1 MDYFEQHKKQVEL
14 SEGLFENL
22 FSKNKPEEQENSLF
36 QANINGGFTF
46 GDKSTAKEVN
56 TPAAIPFLK
65 KFDWANSKLNFLFLP
80 GTEFHADYIEFD
92 LKGQYIKVFQG
103 KWISGPFFGK
113 NFKGIFRG
121 SSFQGDFVGRYTD
134 YESHPTTF
142 IDGRFVDTTNSGLLG
157 MPNTLSLNKAKNRKF
172 NLITIPA
179 GHYLQFRSV
188 NGVSCYVKIIKRL
201 DEVNSN
207 FVFEILD
214 GYKSSAPKTIS
225 LPWNH
230 FRQNW
235 KSLEINPQNIR
246 SVAGLIEIPE
256 GDSVKEVYVSAA
268 PATFETPST
277 NTPEVNPNTFEA
289 GKKYKFNLSL
299 LPYLNIH
306 TFKGHDG
313 KFKKSEALLTFDSP
327 EELAQFN
334 QVIAYIK
341 TGVLKQDIKNIS
353 KAIKYGEVDGYGI
366 YNYLSFIF
374 NNKSGKNVFN
384 LTGKPVK
391 KKIAE
396 VNFVPPTVEKTYSST
411 RPYNSPPNTSIK
423 TNEFGTAAS
432 MQRLNDFVK
441 YFVENIIDDK
451 GAPNKTVQDLIIS
464 RLKGVLGTNELPVAK
479 PAQNGPGMSSDDINS
494 LTMKESI
501 RKQVRDIMGDNL

>member
-1 MDYFEQHKKQVEL
+1 
-14 SEGLFENL
+14 
-22 FSKNKPEEQENSLF
+22 
-36 QANINGGFTF
+36 
-46 GDKSTAKEVN
+46 
-56 TPAAIPFLK
+56 
-65 KFDWANSKLNFLFLP
+65 
-80 GTEFHADYIEFD
+80 
-92 LKGQYIKVFQG
+92 
-103 KWISGPFFGK
+103 
-113 NFKGIFRG
+113 
-121 SSFQGDFVGRYTD
+121 
-134 YESHPTTF
+134 
-142 IDGRFVDTTNSGLLG
+142 
-157 MPNTLSLNKAKNRKF
+157 LSLNKAKNRKF

-256 GDSVKEVYVSAA
+256 GDSVKEVYISAA

-277 NTPEVNPNTFEA
+277 NIPEVNPNTFEA

-374 NNKSGKNVFN
+374 NNKSGKNIFN
-384 LTGKPVK
+384 LTGKPAK

-396 VNFVPPTVEKTYSST
+396 VKFIPPTVEKTYSSA
-411 RPYNSPPNTSIK
+411 RPYNAPSNTSIK

-451 GAPNKTVQDLIIS
+451 GVPNKTVQDLIIS
-464 RLKGVLGTNELPVAK
+464 RLKGALGTNELPAAK
-479 PAQNGPGMSSDDINS
+479 PTQNGPGMTSDDISS

-501 RKQVRDIMGDNL
+501 RKQVRGIIGDNL